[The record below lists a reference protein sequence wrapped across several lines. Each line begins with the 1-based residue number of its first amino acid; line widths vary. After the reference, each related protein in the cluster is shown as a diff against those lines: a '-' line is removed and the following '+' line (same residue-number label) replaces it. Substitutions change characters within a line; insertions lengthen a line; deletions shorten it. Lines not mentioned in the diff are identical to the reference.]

1 MEQQNATIQVNMV
14 LTKTFLNLKDMDLLV
29 EKAGEE
35 NARLLY
41 LKELLNI
48 DIGKLP
54 PSIEW
59 IWVNDTTSIGRI
71 CYNIN
76 KDSVERFKIVNYED
90 KETIAWGL
98 FLNAEHLLSE
108 LNQANQN

>member
-1 MEQQNATIQVNMV
+1 MEQQKGTIQVNMI
-14 LTKTFLNLKDMDLLV
+14 LTKTFLNLKDIDLLV
-29 EKAGEE
+29 EKADPEG
-35 NARLLY
+35 ARLLY

-48 DIGKLP
+48 DIGKFP

-59 IWVNDTTSIGRI
+59 IWVNDITSIGRI

-76 KDSVERFKIVNYED
+76 KDSTERFKIVAQND
-90 KETIAWGL
+90 TETIAWGL

-108 LNQANQN
+108 IKEANPN